1 MRLQDG
7 LPEGVTVDGKFYKCD
22 FDFRNVIEM
31 MNILARNDLIDG
43 AREYNALK
51 CIMKHPRNTK
61 KVLAAV
67 KELLFTSKPQ
77 TNTQK
82 VTDFE
87 QDAGLIRA
95 AFMQAYGIDLYKDRI
110 HWIMFRE
117 LLNAIPEDTR
127 YAYVV
132 GIRARPIPAA
142 TKYNQAEIT
151 WLVNAKASV
160 ALDIPEDEQKANYE
174 KQVQNIF
181 NGLFA
186 WASSFEKNKSTDKG
200 SE

>member
-95 AFMQAYGIDLYKDRI
+95 AFMQAYGIDLYNDRI

-142 TKYNQAEIT
+142 TKYNQSEIT

>member
-1 MRLQDG
+1 MMRLQDG

-67 KELLFTSKPQ
+67 KALLFTSKPQ

-117 LLNAIPEDTR
+117 LL
-127 YAYVV
+127 
-132 GIRARPIPAA
+132 G
-142 TKYNQAEIT
+142 
-151 WLVNAKASV
+151 
-160 ALDIPEDEQKANYE
+160 
-174 KQVQNIF
+174 
-181 NGLFA
+181 
-186 WASSFEKNKSTDKG
+186 KNEWHG
-200 SE
+200 